1 MRSFRLVALVS
12 GAVAAGIVLALPA
25 LPPPHAQ
32 QPGVPGLPGA
42 PGQPPIPLLLTQQR
56 VHGIIQEVDG
66 PTLTF
71 KADDGRTLT
80 VDMSQIGEDV
90 RGALT
95 PGEGATVVGVPG
107 DEPHRL
113 TARYI
118 QQVPPSEPSPR
129 PME

>member
-1 MRSFRLVALVS
+1 MRSFRLVALIS
-12 GAVAAGIVLALPA
+12 GVVATGIVLALPT
-25 LPPPHAQ
+25 LSPVRAQ
-32 QPGVPGLPGA
+32 QPGVLGLPGG
-42 PGQPPIPLLLTQQR
+42 PGQPPIPLLTQQR

-71 KADDGRTLT
+71 RADDGRTLT

-129 PME
+129 PIE